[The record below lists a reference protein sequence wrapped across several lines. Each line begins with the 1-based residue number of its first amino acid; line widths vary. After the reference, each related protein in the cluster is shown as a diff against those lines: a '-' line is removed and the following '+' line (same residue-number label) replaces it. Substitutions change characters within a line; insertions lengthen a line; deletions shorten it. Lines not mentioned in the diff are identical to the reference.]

1 MSKWKTVRVRQELMN
16 AVERTLEKTSYRSL
30 AEFVSDA
37 IQIRLNDLKH
47 EPIDQ
52 SVDYPLI
59 HERLLCSNHH
69 IWAMV
74 TPDGNI
80 RIGLSDYAQRRLKG
94 ITNLSTEPIGHN
106 VTREEPFGFVET
118 WMFKFDLYSPASGRI
133 VKINDT
139 LKERPAKINEDP
151 YEAGWIAEIKPKSIV
166 VLEEELRN
174 LMSPNKYKIWAIK
187 LDHFAQPKA
196 PKL

>member
-16 AVERTLEKTSYRSL
+16 AVERTLEKTSYRNLS
-30 AEFVSDA
+30 EFVSDA
-37 IQIRLNDLKH
+37 IQIRLSELNRQ
-47 EPIDQ
+47 PIDQ
-52 SVDYPLI
+52 NAEYPLI

-94 ITNLSTEPIGHN
+94 ITSLSTEPVGHN
-106 VTREEPFGFVET
+106 VTRNEPFGFVET
-118 WMFKFDLYSPASGRI
+118 WMFKFDLFSPASGRI
-133 VKINDT
+133 VKINNT
-139 LKERPAKINEDP
+139 VLEEPSKINEDP
-151 YEAGWIAEIKPKSIV
+151 YEAGWIAEIKPESVV
-166 VLEEELRN
+166 VLEEELRD

-187 LDHFAQPKA
+187 LNHFAQPKA
-196 PKL
+196 PRL